1 MPVSGLMGL
10 ETALRGLLAEQ
21 RALDVTS
28 HNIANANTVGYTRQ
42 QAVLTTTTPYTDAA
56 AGQIG
61 TGVDVSA
68 YTRLRDTFV
77 DTQYRAQNA
86 QQGAANALQD
96 GLSQVEDALAEPSAN
111 GLNALF
117 GKYWAAWQDVS
128 NAPDDVAT
136 RQALVQAAKSLTD
149 GINGLASQLGTQ
161 TAQTQQ
167 DVSLTVQQVNVLAGQ
182 IADLNGQINAAE
194 TGGGTPND
202 LLDRRDQL
210 LDQLSGLAQISVTPP
225 AAGQPDGAIKIG
237 IGVGVGGSSNVL
249 VDGAATVGDLV
260 VTQGAATNDYTI
272 GPPGVGAP
280 QVTFGSAGGSP
291 YAGSLGGLQ
300 HVLDLIA
307 DPTAGYRAQLDA
319 VAQQLA
325 ADTNAQH
332 ALGIDLYGNAG
343 GAFFAAAGG
352 GAVDAATIT
361 VAPALLADPR
371 LVAAGASA
379 TGIGDGSNA
388 VAIANLRTA
397 QPPAM
402 SAGDLY
408 TGLVTTVG
416 TDSQRATQDAS
427 IAATLVSSVDAR
439 RQSVS
444 GVSLDEEMANLVR
457 YQRGYQAA
465 ARAFTAMDQVIDE
478 LINRTGSAGL

>member
-1 MPVSGLMGL
+1 MAVSTQLGL

-42 QAVLTTTTPYTDAA
+42 QAVLAPTAPYSDP
-56 AGQIG
+56 AGQVG
-61 TGVDVSA
+61 TGVDVAS
-68 YTRLRDTFV
+68 YQRLRDTFV
-77 DTQYRAQNA
+77 DTQYRTQSA
-86 QQGAANALQD
+86 QQGAADALHG

-111 GLNALF
+111 GLNALL

-128 NAPDDVAT
+128 NAPDDIAT

-149 GINGLASQLGTQ
+149 GINGLASQLDTQ

-167 DVSLTVQQVNVLAGQ
+167 NVALTVDQVNSLAGQ
-182 IADLNGQINAAE
+182 IAALNAQIDAAE

-202 LLDRRDQL
+202 LLDKRDQL
-210 LDQLSGLAQISVTPP
+210 LDQLSSLTQVSITPP
-225 AAGQPDGAIKIG
+225 ASGRPDGEIKVG

-249 VDGAATVGDLV
+249 VDGAATTGDLV
-260 VTQGAATNDYTI
+260 VTQGVATNDFTI

-291 YAGSLGGLQ
+291 YAGKLGGLQ
-300 HVLDLIA
+300 HVLDVL
-307 DPTAGYRAQLDA
+307 DGPVTGYRAQLDA

-325 ADTNAQH
+325 SDTNTQH
-332 ALGIDLYGNAG
+332 AKGIDLYGAPG

-352 GAVDAATIT
+352 GAVGAATIT
-361 VAPALLADPR
+361 VAAAVLADPR
-371 LVAAGASA
+371 VVAAGASGA
-379 TGIGDGSNA
+379 GLGDGSNA
-388 VAIANLRTA
+388 VAVAGLRTA
-397 QPPAM
+397 KPP
-402 SAGDLY
+402 SLSVGDVY
-408 TGLVTTVG
+408 TGLVTTIG
-416 TDSQRATQDAS
+416 TDAQRATQDAT
-427 IAATLVSSVDAR
+427 IAAALVSSVDAR

-465 ARAFTAMDQVIDE
+465 ARAFTAMDQMIDQ